1 LSSSPVAIVVVVVS
15 CHAVARRAVTI
26 VVVARRAVAI
36 VVVARRAVAIIVAHR
51 AFAII
56 VENGE
61 TSAHRRTKVA
71 VDVVF
76 FWLTGVGVTVDNV
89 QRTTEV
95 AMCSKRRRRR
105 RAANDAGD
113 VGEQL

>member
-15 CHAVARRAVTI
+15 CRAVTI

-76 FWLTGVGVTVDNV
+76 FWLTGV
-89 QRTTEV
+89 R
-95 AMCSKRRRRR
+95 
-105 RAANDAGD
+105 GD
-113 VGEQL
+113 C

>member
-26 VVVARRAVAI
+26 VVVARRAA
-36 VVVARRAVAIIVAHR
+36 AIIVAHR

-105 RAANDAGD
+105 SAANDAGD
-113 VGEQL
+113 VGERL